1 MVSKYKIYWLLLQ
14 DVMHIIDILYS
25 AIFPSKNRRNI
36 IVVTYNINVL
46 ETYFK
51 IVNYII

>member
-25 AIFPSKNRRNI
+25 AIYPP
-36 IVVTYNINVL
+36 
-46 ETYFK
+46 K
-51 IVNYII
+51 IAIT